1 MKISSKLQN
10 ILLISVWVIV
20 AAGVLTLMSFVGVES
35 SKILCK
41 GVIVNIVDENEI
53 GFVDRTDIIQL
64 VKAKQS
70 IIGHHMSDI
79 NINVLE
85 KTINANP
92 YILKAEVYSS
102 IDGWLHTDVV
112 QRNPLL
118 RIINNKDESFYIDT
132 EGKYMPLSEKFT
144 EPVIVAN
151 GFIFDTY
158 IQKQVHDSDY
168 YRPKNDS
175 AFSIRMIDQLFYL
188 AKYIDKDT
196 TWDAMFEQIYVN
208 ADQEIELIPRL
219 GNQVVLL
226 GDVKNMDEKLEKLKV
241 FYQKGLNATGW
252 DQYDLINIKFKGQVV
267 CRKRNQLPS

>member
-1 MKISSKLQN
+1 MKISQKFKN
-10 ILLISVWVIV
+10 ILLISFWVIV
-20 AAGVLTLMSFVGVES
+20 AAGVFTLMGFVDAES
-35 SKILCK
+35 SKISCK
-41 GVIVNIVDENEI
+41 GVIVNIVDENEK
-53 GFVDRTDIIQL
+53 GFVDRTDITQL
-64 VKAKQS
+64 IKAKQN
-70 IIGHHMSDI
+70 IIGHPVRDI

-92 YILKAEVYSS
+92 YILKAQVYSS
-102 IDGWLHTDVV
+102 IDGWLHTDII

-158 IQKQVHDSDY
+158 VQKQVHDSDY

-175 AFSIRMIDQLFYL
+175 AFCIRMIDQIFYL
-188 AKYIDKDT
+188 AKYISNDT

-219 GNQVVLL
+219 GNQIVLL
-226 GDVKNMDEKLEKLKV
+226 GDIKNLNEKLEKLKV

-252 DQYDLINIKFKGQVV
+252 DQYDLINIKYKGQVV

>member
-1 MKISSKLQN
+1 MKVSEKLKN
-10 ILLISVWVIV
+10 ILLISGWVIV
-20 AAGVLTLMSFVGVES
+20 AAGVFTLMGFASAES
-35 SKILCK
+35 SKISCK
-41 GVIVNIVDENEI
+41 GVIVNIVDENEK
-53 GFVDRTDIIQL
+53 GFVDRTDITQL
-64 VKAKQS
+64 IKAKQN
-70 IIGHHMSDI
+70 IIGHPMRDI
-79 NINVLE
+79 NISVLE

-92 YILKAEVYSS
+92 YILKAQVYSS
-102 IDGWLHTDVV
+102 IDGWLHTDIV

-151 GFIFDTY
+151 GNIFDTY
-158 IQKQVHDSDY
+158 VQKQVHDSDY

-175 AFSIRMIDQLFYL
+175 AFNIRMIDQIFYL
-188 AKYIDKDT
+188 AKYISNDT

-219 GNQVVLL
+219 GNQIVLI
-226 GDVKNMDEKLEKLKV
+226 GDIKYLNEKLEKLKV

-267 CRKRNQLPS
+267 CRKRNQLSS